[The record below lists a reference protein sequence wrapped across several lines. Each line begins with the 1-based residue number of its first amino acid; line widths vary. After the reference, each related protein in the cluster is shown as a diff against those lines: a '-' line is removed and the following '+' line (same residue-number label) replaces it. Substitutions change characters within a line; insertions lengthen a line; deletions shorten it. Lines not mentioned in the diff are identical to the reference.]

1 MTANC
6 TTCQPLTKVLNSSM
20 PREYRQFMV
29 EQKAAQYR
37 ATSTRSAMPLTKGV
51 RAIFDPDL
59 GPSGGYRCPQG
70 TQFGGQ
76 VTDRFGRNC
85 GRGILRRIGRG
96 LMNAGQR
103 LDNIGQQ
110 RDRNRLA
117 RAVRR
122 RERPNRVGRAAN
134 ALERGAQRLV
144 QDYKP
149 GDGGRRN
156 RRNLDGGPASRI
168 SVVPRK
174 PKRERLVP
182 DGAERK
188 PRRQGRN
195 PKERQGNARLAVA
208 LERAAQRVLGEEDRK
223 PRTRGRSVV
232 EADKPSVK
240 PSVKPRKDGKFD
252 WDALDDNQRKKIQDI
267 ANQAEADAA
276 DKMRKHMGLSPDDN
290 LDQDKIDRF
299 LERNKRNKKYA
310 EYQNDANKW
319 QDLNTAWIDRP
330 SESINEIDWTPEERQ
345 KIQDIFDEKSKKPK
359 SDDKFDW
366 DALTPAQRDAIE
378 EIRYDA
384 LGDIEDRRAKYMKM
398 PKEKI
403 TGDAFDKFVARERKK
418 GNPDWKKY
426 EADQLKHRQLE
437 VDFNDRPQDAINE
450 IDWTPEERKKIQ
462 DIVDRKRNQ
471 ASVAFDENM
480 DDILRSMRRRAGDDK
495 PSGESDDDFQKLL
508 DNPVELEKF
517 INDGKYREVSDDQ
530 FDRLYERAE
539 NLNNEGMV
547 INERQMDVLIPEKR
561 KRDRARRGDSKPA
574 QRLSGEDFWE
584 RRKNRKPK
592 FSPPPANS
600 KPEVTESILRS
611 VPENE
616 DSNEVD
622 WIDAVPFM
630 ENQIRE
636 NAENEGVL
644 DALKELYEG
653 NIKEINDSPDKDT
666 PKKVKEAQ
674 VYQGLLN
681 LIERNRVAGQNR
693 RARRNQNPTPAPSP
707 TISKPVMRTRKEK
720 KGEGRRLIEAL
731 KGKNRREEVVGV
743 FADEPTEPAVI
754 PRPQPIVNNAIK
766 NKAAAVQWVADGKPL
781 MEVPAKYWLDAVA
794 GNPKRYKPQRKIGGA
809 IKGVQ
814 IYELLDDDGNGT
826 GTGIVFNWSTGGP
839 IENHGEV
846 IAQNLM
852 HALGMNVA
860 PARWD
865 GYKGKGQQR
874 VAVNA
879 MPFAWNRAPVGEME
893 RPEFAGDNYAA
904 RLFQDLPDQG
914 LPQRIG
920 HMLGNFMLQI
930 GDRHTGNGM
939 AAVIDGEAYIAP
951 IDFGFFEF
959 GFQPIDKY
967 ASERFWMDSKLF
979 DKARAFLRG
988 MNNDEE
994 RNALEKRIVDVYDG
1008 LLVRGR
1014 AIVGRGRDSFI
1025 EDVMAGLEATDQVVR
1040 NAVEERA
1047 GQQYD
1052 KLQLAVK
1059 NMFDRR
1065 DDVLNS
1071 MGIKN
1076 WPDLPSLSA
1085 PASTPAPRVSSAARS
1100 VNPANAS
1107 VGMRKVLPGLVVAPP
1122 RAKNKR
1128 APLLANI
1135 DDNEV
1140 LPQAK
1145 PIVNAK
1151 IKTDQDAVK
1160 WLDDGNSIDEV
1171 PQQFWAYA
1179 LNMHVNGNS
1188 PNKQYM
1194 EIVPDTGAIKTVRIY
1209 QALDDD
1215 GNPTGQGFVIQYEG
1229 GAGKM
1234 GHRPENN
1241 IAEMLAVNLFNAIG
1255 LNIEPARF
1263 DGDSPDG
1270 YPIAVVPF
1278 AWNRAPEGRVI
1289 VPELDYTPGT
1299 YDYDETPNFDP
1310 AMFEDLDDKAFPQRL
1325 AMLFGNWIIKNGDR
1339 HNQNGMGGMV
1349 NGVPHI
1355 VPIDLGW
1362 AGDTGYRDQS
1372 LVDYYQGEWDMDY
1385 DLFADMKIHFR
1396 GLDAD
1401 EKEQQSEAILNMI
1414 DGMAENMRRIVVD
1427 GRNKYIENAL
1437 SFLSPNASDEVKAET
1452 RRKAAEFWDMIN
1464 VAYSN
1469 QMGNARAYIEQLMLE
1484 GN

>member
-6 TTCQPLTKVLNSSM
+6 TTCQPLTKVLNPSM

-59 GPSGGYRCPQG
+59 GPSGGYRCPEG

-85 GRGILRRIGRG
+85 GRGILRRLGRG
-96 LMNAGQR
+96 LMSIGRR
-103 LDNIGQQ
+103 LDNVGDR
-110 RDRNRLA
+110 RDRSRLA

-122 RERPNRVGRAAN
+122 REQPNRVGRAAN

-156 RRNLDGGPASRI
+156 RRNLEGGPSSRI
-168 SVVPRK
+168 SLVPRK
-174 PKRERLVP
+174 PTRERLVP

-232 EADKPSVK
+232 EADKPSAK

-252 WDALDDNQRKKIQDI
+252 WDALDDSQRKKIQDI

-276 DKMRKHMGLSPDDN
+276 DKMRKHIGLSPDDN

-310 EYQNDANKW
+310 EYQTDANRW
-319 QDLNTAWIDRP
+319 QDLNTMWLDRP
-330 SESINEIDWTPEERQ
+330 GEAINNIEWTPEERK
-345 KIQDIFDEKSKKPK
+345 KIQDIFDEKSTKPK
-359 SDDKFDW
+359 FDDKFDW
-366 DALTPAQRDAIE
+366 DALTPEQRDAIE
-378 EIRYDA
+378 EIRYNA
-384 LGDIEDRRAKYMKM
+384 LGEIEDRRAKYMKM

-437 VDFNDRPQDAINE
+437 VDFNDRPQEAINE
-450 IDWTPEERKKIQ
+450 IDWTPEERNKIQ
-462 DIVDRKRNQ
+462 DIVGRKISNT
-471 ASVAFDENM
+471 
-480 DDILRSMRRRAGDDK
+480 K
-495 PSGESDDDFQKLL
+495 PSRESDDEFQKML
-508 DNPVELEKF
+508 DDPVALEKF

-530 FDRLYERAE
+530 FDRLYERAVD
-539 NLNNEGMV
+539 LNNEGRV
-547 INERQMDVLIPEKR
+547 INARQMDALIPEKR

-574 QRLSGEDFWE
+574 PKLSGEDFWE

-611 VPENE
+611 VPANE
-616 DSNEVD
+616 DSDEVD
-622 WIDAVPFM
+622 WIDAVPFL
-630 ENQIRE
+630 ENQIRK

-644 DALKELYEG
+644 DALKGLYEG
-653 NIKEINDSPDKDT
+653 NIKEINDGPDKNN
-666 PKKVKEAQ
+666 PKKIKEAQ
-674 VYQGLLN
+674 IYQGLIN

-693 RARRNQNPTPAPSP
+693 RARRDQKPATAPTP
-707 TISKPVMRTRKEK
+707 TISKPVIRSRKET

-731 KGKNRREEVVGV
+731 KGKNRREEAVGV
-743 FADEPTEPAVI
+743 FADEPTEPGVI
-754 PRPQPIVNNAIK
+754 PRPRPIVNKAIK
-766 NKAAAVQWVADGKPL
+766 NKDDAVKWIADGKPL
-781 MEVPAKYWLDAVA
+781 TEVPAEYWLDAVQE
-794 GNPKRYKPQRKIGGA
+794 NPKRFKQLRKIGGA

-814 IYELLDDDGNGT
+814 LYELLDDDGNGT
-826 GTGIVFNWSTGGP
+826 GTGIVFNWGNRY
-839 IENHGEV
+839 ENPGEV

-865 GYKGKGQQR
+865 GYEGDGDQK

-879 MPFAWNRAPVGEME
+879 MPFAWNRAPVGTMK
-893 RPEFAGDNYAA
+893 RPEVEGMNYDPK
-904 RLFQDLPDQG
+904 LFKDLPDQG

-939 AAVIDGEAYIAP
+939 AAIIGDEAYIAP
-951 IDFGFFEF
+951 IDFGGLHYNFV
-959 GFQPIDKY
+959 PIQEY
-967 ASERFWMDSKLF
+967 ADHDFWMDRKLF
-979 DKARAFLRG
+979 QQARDFLKG

-994 RNALEKRIVDVYDG
+994 RNALEKQIIDVYDG
-1008 LLVRGR
+1008 MLVRGR

-1025 EDVMAGLEATDQVVR
+1025 EDIMAGLEATDQEIR
-1040 NAVEERA
+1040 ELTEERA
-1047 GQQYD
+1047 GRQFDQ
-1052 KLQLAVK
+1052 LQLAVK

-1071 MGIKN
+1071 MGVKN
-1076 WPDLPSLSA
+1076 WPDLPSLPA
-1085 PASTPAPRVSSAARS
+1085 PVSTPAPRISSAARS
-1100 VNPANAS
+1100 ATPTNAS
-1107 VGMRKVLPGLVVAPP
+1107 AGMKRVLPDLVVAPP
-1122 RAKNKR
+1122 RVKNKR
-1128 APLLANI
+1128 VPLLANI

-1145 PIVNAK
+1145 PIVNTK
-1151 IKTDQDAVK
+1151 IKNKQDAVK
-1160 WLDDGNSIDEV
+1160 WLDDGNSIDEI
-1171 PQQFWAYA
+1171 PQEFWAYA
-1179 LNMHVNGNS
+1179 LNMHVNGNN

-1229 GAGKM
+1229 GAGKF
-1234 GHRPENN
+1234 GQRPENN
-1241 IAEMLAVNLFNAIG
+1241 IAEMLGVNLFNALG

-1263 DGDSPDG
+1263 DGDDPEG

-1289 VPELDYTPGT
+1289 VPQLELSYTPDPD
-1299 YDYDETPNFDP
+1299 DYDETPNFDP

-1325 AMLFGNWIIKNGDR
+1325 AMLIGNWIIKNPDR

-1349 NGVPHI
+1349 DGIPHI

-1362 AGDTGYRDQS
+1362 AGDAGWRDQP
-1372 LVDYYQGEWDMDY
+1372 LRDYFQSEWAMDY
-1385 DLFADMKIHFR
+1385 NLFYDIESHFR
-1396 GLDAD
+1396 RLDPD
-1401 EKEQQSEAILNMI
+1401 EKERQSEAILNMI
-1414 DGMAENMRRIVVD
+1414 DGMSEGMRRIVTD
-1427 GRNKYIENAL
+1427 GRTKYIENAV
-1437 SFLSPNASDEVKAET
+1437 SFLSPTTSSEVVAET

-1469 QMGNARAYIEQLMLE
+1469 QMGNARAYIEQLMLG

>member
-1 MTANC
+1 
-6 TTCQPLTKVLNSSM
+6 M

-122 RERPNRVGRAAN
+122 REQPNRVGRAAN

-232 EADKPSVK
+232 DADKPSVK
-240 PSVKPRKDGKFD
+240 PSVKPRKDDRFD
-252 WDALDDNQRKKIQDI
+252 LTSLNKDQREQVDQIADKALDDLED
-267 ANQAEADAA
+267 E
-276 DKMRKHMGLSPDDN
+276 MRKYMGLDADGFVHQGLVDD
-290 LDQDKIDRF
+290 F
-299 LERNKRNKKYA
+299 LERRKRDKNIKKYQADA
-310 EYQNDANKW
+310 EKW
-319 QDLNTAWIDRP
+319 Q
-330 SESINEIDWTPEERQ
+330 
-345 KIQDIFDEKSKKPK
+345 
-359 SDDKFDW
+359 
-366 DALTPAQRDAIE
+366 ALHTSWRD
-378 EIRYDA
+378 
-384 LGDIEDRRAKYMKM
+384 
-398 PKEKI
+398 
-403 TGDAFDKFVARERKK
+403 
-418 GNPDWKKY
+418 NP
-426 EADQLKHRQLE
+426 
-437 VDFNDRPQDAINE
+437 NDAINE
-450 IDWTPEERKKIQ
+450 IDWTPEERKKLQ
-462 DIVDRKRNQ
+462 DIFDRKRNQ

-480 DDILRSMRRRAGDDK
+480 DDILRSLRRRAGDDK
-495 PSGESDDDFQKLL
+495 PSGESDDDFQKML

-530 FDRLYERAE
+530 FDRLYERAVD
-539 NLNNEGMV
+539 LNNEGMV
-547 INERQMDVLIPEKR
+547 INARQMDALIPEKR

-600 KPEVTESILRS
+600 SPGVTESILRL

-616 DSNEVD
+616 DSDEVD

-636 NAENEGVL
+636 NAENEEVL

-653 NIKEINDSPDKDT
+653 SIRAINKSPDKDT

-794 GNPKRYKPQRKIGGA
+794 GNPKRYKPQRKMGGA

-814 IYELLDDDGNGT
+814 IYELLDDDGNET
-826 GTGIVFNWSTGGP
+826 GTGIVFNWWTGGP
-839 IENHGEV
+839 VENHGEV

-865 GYKGKGQQR
+865 GYKGTGQQR

-879 MPFAWNRAPVGEME
+879 MPFAWNRAPVGEVK
-893 RPEFAGDNYAA
+893 RPEFAGENYNA

-951 IDFGFFEF
+951 IDFGFLEF
-959 GFQPIDKY
+959 GFRPIDDY
-967 ASERFWMDSKLF
+967 ADQGFWMDRKLF
-979 DKARAFLRG
+979 EKARTFLMG

-1008 LLVRGR
+1008 MLVRGR

-1040 NAVEERA
+1040 DAVEQRA

-1065 DDVLNS
+1065 ADVLDS

-1076 WPDLPSLSA
+1076 LPDLPSLSA
-1085 PASTPAPRVSSAARS
+1085 PVPTPAPRVSSAARS
-1100 VNPANAS
+1100 ANPANAS

-1151 IKTDQDAVK
+1151 IKTNQDAVK

-1241 IAEMLAVNLFNAIG
+1241 IAEVLAVNLFNAIG

-1263 DGDSPDG
+1263 DGNDPGG

-1289 VPELDYTPGT
+1289 VPTLGWTPMSGDYN
-1299 YDYDETPNFDP
+1299 ETPNFDP
-1310 AMFEDLDDKAFPQRL
+1310 DMFEDLDDKAFPQRL

-1339 HNQNGMGGMV
+1339 HNQNGMGGLV
-1349 NGVPHI
+1349 DGVPHI

-1362 AGDTGYRDQS
+1362 AGDVGFRDQP
-1372 LVDYYQGEWDMDY
+1372 LRDYHAREWDMDY
-1385 DLFADMKIHFR
+1385 DIFDQMIEHFK
-1396 GLDAD
+1396 GLDPD

-1414 DGMAENMRRIVVD
+1414 DGMAENMRRIVDD
-1427 GRNKYIENAL
+1427 GRNKYVENAL
-1437 SFLSPNASDEVKAET
+1437 SFLSPNASSEVKDET
-1452 RRKAAEFWDMIN
+1452 ARKAREFWDMIN
-1464 VAYSN
+1464 VAYTN
-1469 QMGNARAYIEQLMLE
+1469 QMGNARAYIEQIMLG